1 MEKRKT
7 ATVLGVIFGLYL
19 IAFAFCCFVL
29 GIVIAIAKNIDFTF
43 TMFVFP
49 VLGIATIISAFLS
62 KKAIITTQIIYLI
75 STIAYIAML
84 IFFAV
89 IGLYKEVSIIVVVFF
104 IFAILAIVATIFA
117 FLSKNTLSK
126 NESNEINNQ

>member
-1 MEKRKT
+1 
-7 ATVLGVIFGLYL
+7 
-19 IAFAFCCFVL
+19 
-29 GIVIAIAKNIDFTF
+29 
-43 TMFVFP
+43 MFVFP